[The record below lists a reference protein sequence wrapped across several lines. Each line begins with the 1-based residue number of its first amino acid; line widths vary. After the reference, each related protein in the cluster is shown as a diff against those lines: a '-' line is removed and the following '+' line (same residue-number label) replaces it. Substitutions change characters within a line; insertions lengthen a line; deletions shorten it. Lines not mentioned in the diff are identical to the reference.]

1 MSWWNVRYV
10 ELQENRAMVTLL
22 STPPTPSWW
31 SRNFTIFIWN
41 VSYSVRPQRIT
52 NSNRTRTKL
61 PKFRFLTLITPHC
74 LCFLC
79 YRSDRKTTIKIW
91 KRRNILR
98 IDIEMT
104 KSQNLISSWDW
115 LTFCLHFMKCL
126 HLVEFQLGTC
136 PGCPWLD
143 KKQSCFFLTLAC
155 PFLFFS
161 FLFSSLGY
169 PTEHWIKHHG
179 KTFSSWFDQLFS
191 AVSREI
197 HRWRAGNE
205 QDTFTL
211 PILCLA
217 CLYYLFI
224 YFYTSFQLIYE
235 NMLRSQ
241 LSQSRLDKLL
251 SEMSL
256 ETLMR
261 LQGYNSSNPNQKNL
275 TGRTKFIG
283 VELSVKSLV
292 TKEWYKYRGDVLATG
307 FVANWK

>member
-79 YRSDRKTTIKIW
+79 CRSDRKTTKIW

-115 LTFCLHFMKCL
+115 LTFCLHFMKCS

-143 KKQSCFFLTLAC
+143 KKLLFFSYFSL
-155 PFLFFS
+155 PFSFLFFS
-161 FLFSSLGY
+161 FLFSWLSN
-169 PTEHWIKHHG
+169 
-179 KTFSSWFDQLFS
+179 
-191 AVSREI
+191 
-197 HRWRAGNE
+197 RALN
-205 QDTFTL
+205 QT
-211 PILCLA
+211 PRQNIQ
-217 CLYYLFI
+217 
-224 YFYTSFQLIYE
+224 QLI
-235 NMLRSQ
+235 RSVIF
-241 LSQSRLDKLL
+241 SC
-251 SEMSL
+251 
-256 ETLMR
+256 
-261 LQGYNSSNPNQKNL
+261 
-275 TGRTKFIG
+275 
-283 VELSVKSLV
+283 
-292 TKEWYKYRGDVLATG
+292 
-307 FVANWK
+307 